1 MGLFDFFFRR
11 EKRNA
16 DVRCD
21 DVLLRALVGGGD
33 MDEQKALSVPAFA
46 AAVDFVADT
55 AARLPIKL
63 CRNCR
68 EHRRTDEITDDARLP
83 LLNGDCGDL
92 LSAYEARR
100 AQLWDML
107 LYGAGYMYIEREGGR
122 AAALRYVKRQ
132 AVSVTVSPDPIF
144 KDAEITVNGRRYYP
158 WDFIIAARHTHD
170 GVTGRGLL
178 SQIPELLATTFN
190 EMAYENTIAKTGGNK
205 KGFLQSERK
214 LSQPALDELKK
225 AWREMYSNN
234 GSNMMV
240 LNDGVKYQQAASTS
254 VEMQLNEH
262 KLTNADMIAQ
272 SLGLCARVTSGCATT
287 QEYMAAV
294 RTAVLPVVET
304 YRAALDRALLTEAE
318 KRQGLFFVPDT
329 TELLKGDMT
338 SRFGAYAT
346 ALQNNI
352 MSIDEVRYR
361 ENLPPLGFN
370 FMRLG
375 LADVLYD
382 PVSGRI
388 ITPNTGLTQD
398 TQAAQAKRLPPEHET
413 PEERARHWTKGAH
426 GYFTGSYSD
435 GAGGAGSAASAGG
448 GSAGGKGLDKSAG
461 SGIIKDRNIVDR
473 GMANGLRKSPRIP
486 LSEADKE
493 YIRGEI
499 TAIEADPDVFA
510 FRDGSGS
517 GYNEKHDIIYV
528 SSNVFPS
535 QDNSLHP
542 RDLMS
547 VRAALAHEYYGH
559 RAFRGTKVEQ
569 GAWNDEFRASYFAA
583 KNAPNLS
590 ADDRRYLI
598 LDCKERAKEAGVTIR
613 DNTFMKGILYGFN
626 E

>member
-11 EKRNA
+11 GPSVGCEKRNA

-55 AARLPIKL
+55 AARLPVKL

-68 EHRRTDEITDDARLP
+68 EHRRTEEITDDGRLS

-100 AQLWDML
+100 AQLRDML

-122 AAALRYVKRQ
+122 AVSLRYVKRQ

-170 GVTGRGLL
+170 GVTGMGLL

-262 KLTNADMIAQ
+262 KLTNADMIAL
-272 SLGLCARVTSGCATT
+272 SLGLCARVTSGSATT

-294 RTAVLPVVET
+294 QTAVLPIVET

-398 TQAAQAKRLPPEHET
+398 TQA
-413 PEERARHWTKGAH
+413 
-426 GYFTGSYSD
+426 
-435 GAGGAGSAASAGG
+435 
-448 GSAGGKGLDKSAG
+448 GLTQDS
-461 SGIIKDRNIVDR
+461 
-473 GMANGLRKSPRIP
+473 
-486 LSEADKE
+486 
-493 YIRGEI
+493 
-499 TAIEADPDVFA
+499 T
-510 FRDGSGS
+510 
-517 GYNEKHDIIYV
+517 HDIIV
-528 SSNVFPS
+528 EERKK
-535 QDNSLHP
+535 DNWI
-542 RDLMS
+542 
-547 VRAALAHEYYGH
+547 
-559 RAFRGTKVEQ
+559 K
-569 GAWNDEFRASYFAA
+569 GAKGYFAGSV
-583 KNAPNLS
+583 PNGS
-590 ADDRRYLI
+590 GGRARMTK
-598 LDCKERAKEAGVTIR
+598 KEYNRVCSEIVTIHPEYKDLSTHSHR
-613 DNTFMKGILYGFN
+613 YANSFYIFTVIEPGTYRFTHKIPLKNKNVIARYERIYED
-626 E
+626 EP

>member
-1 MGLFDFFFRR
+1 MGLFDFFRR
-11 EKRNA
+11 DPSVGCEKRDA

-68 EHRRTDEITDDARLP
+68 EHRRTEEITDDARLS

-144 KDAEITVNGRRYYP
+144 KDAEIMVNGRRYYP

-382 PVSGRI
+382 PASGRI

-435 GAGGAGSAASAGG
+435 GAGGAGS

-461 SGIIKDRNIVDR
+461 SGIIKSGAVS
-473 GMANGLRKSPRIP
+473 GAL
-486 LSEADKE
+486 
-493 YIRGEI
+493 
-499 TAIEADPDVFA
+499 DPDSVRAQQHADRYYESVRHMTGDVDKIAKNTGISKEEISEIKDFVFMQKHDLGNGVLEYFA
-510 FRDGSGS
+510 PNYAMAESWQRLIDGK
-517 GYNEKHDIIYV
+517 NIQKHDITLLRHE
-528 SSNVFPS
+528 
-535 QDNSLHP
+535 QME
-542 RDLMS
+542 RALM
-547 VRAALAHEYYGH
+547 RQGFTQEKAHRLTEQRFNYKKESEEYYAEISKH
-559 RAFRGTKVEQ
+559 Q
-569 GAWNDEFRASYFAA
+569 
-583 KNAPNLS
+583 
-590 ADDRRYLI
+590 
-598 LDCKERAKEAGVTIR
+598 
-613 DNTFMKGILYGFN
+613 N

>member
-1 MGLFDFFFRR
+1 MGLFDFFKRDPSVGCGPSVGC
-11 EKRNA
+11 EKRDA
-16 DVRCD
+16 GATRASGATRATDVRCD
-21 DVLLRALVGGGD
+21 DVLLRALVGGVD

-63 CRNCR
+63 CRDCK
-68 EHRRTDEITDDARLP
+68 EHRRTEEITDDARLS

-122 AAALRYVKRQ
+122 AVSLRYVKRQ

-272 SLGLCARVTSGCATT
+272 SLGLCARVTSGCAST

-398 TQAAQAKRLPPEHET
+398 TQAGLTQ
-413 PEERARHWTKGAH
+413 
-426 GYFTGSYSD
+426 GS
-435 GAGGAGSAASAGG
+435 
-448 GSAGGKGLDKSAG
+448 
-461 SGIIKDRNIVDR
+461 
-473 GMANGLRKSPRIP
+473 
-486 LSEADKE
+486 
-493 YIRGEI
+493 
-499 TAIEADPDVFA
+499 T
-510 FRDGSGS
+510 
-517 GYNEKHDIIYV
+517 HDIIV
-528 SSNVFPS
+528 EERKK
-535 QDNSLHP
+535 DNW
-542 RDLMS
+542 
-547 VRAALAHEYYGH
+547 V
-559 RAFRGTKVEQ
+559 K
-569 GAWNDEFRASYFAA
+569 GAKGYFAGSVPMYGGRMTLKEIVRVSHQIA
-583 KNAPNLS
+583 TDYPLLPAGETMYPYENRNHF
-590 ADDRRYLI
+590 YLFSVVEFGQYDFKFKI
-598 LDCKERAKEAGVTIR
+598 KIDGNEDYIR
-613 DNTFMKGILYGFN
+613 DIRKELHNGDK
-626 E
+626 

>member
-1 MGLFDFFFRR
+1 MGLFDFFRR
-11 EKRNA
+11 DPSVGCEKRDA

-68 EHRRTDEITDDARLP
+68 EHRRTEEITDDARLS

-144 KDAEITVNGRRYYP
+144 KDAEIMVNGRRYYP

-272 SLGLCARVTSGCATT
+272 SLGLCARVTSGSATT

-382 PVSGRI
+382 PASGRI
-388 ITPNTGLTQD
+388 ITPNTGLMQD

-435 GAGGAGSAASAGG
+435 GAGGAGG

-461 SGIIKDRNIVDR
+461 SGIIKSGAVS
-473 GMANGLRKSPRIP
+473 GAL
-486 LSEADKE
+486 
-493 YIRGEI
+493 
-499 TAIEADPDVFA
+499 DPDSVRAQQHADRYYESVRHMTGDVDKIAKNTGISKEEISEIKDFVFMQKHDLGNGVLEYFA
-510 FRDGSGS
+510 PNYAMAESWQRLIDGK
-517 GYNEKHDIIYV
+517 NIQKHDITLLRHE
-528 SSNVFPS
+528 
-535 QDNSLHP
+535 QME
-542 RDLMS
+542 RALM
-547 VRAALAHEYYGH
+547 RQGFTQEKAHRLTEQRFNYKKESEEYY
-559 RAFRGTKVEQ
+559 
-569 GAWNDEFRASYFAA
+569 A
-583 KNAPNLS
+583 KTS
-590 ADDRRYLI
+590 
-598 LDCKERAKEAGVTIR
+598 KHQ
-613 DNTFMKGILYGFN
+613 N